1 MIATS
6 RLFDPAR
13 RTPRQEAQRWALPEA
28 AGYRPN
34 GVGPRQDETGEGQL
48 NPPVTGSTSN
58 KRESYSIPLTTTPH
72 APRRMDTPE
81 KRYTQ
86 TGRAPESKNVN
97 PNRFAKSTSV
107 LRGRYPQPC
116 LCRPPVMKPTSV
128 VLAGGGYWTVPLLGG
143 KGRFSARAPEPFET
157 GGWGRIQGQSP
168 GLGEAFFGPESRRRE
183 ARGNQTAP
191 FNVARVPD
199 RP

>member
-1 MIATS
+1 M
-6 RLFDPAR
+6 
-13 RTPRQEAQRWALPEA
+13 LPEA

-34 GVGPRQDETGEGQL
+34 GVGPRQNETGKGAL
-48 NPPVTGSTSN
+48 NAPVTGSTSDM
-58 KRESYSIPLTTTPH
+58 RESYSIPLTTTPH

-86 TGRAPESKNVN
+86 IGRAPESRNADSNK
-97 PNRFAKSTSV
+97 FAKSTSV

-116 LCRPPVMKPTSV
+116 LCRPPVMKPTLV
-128 VLAGGGYWTVPLLGG
+128 VLRKGGYWTVPLLGG

-157 GGWGRIQGQSP
+157 GFWGRIQGQSP
-168 GLGEAFFGPESRRRE
+168 GRGETLCGPESRRRE
-183 ARGNQTAP
+183 ARGNQMAP
-191 FNVARVPD
+191 FNAAPVPD

>member
-1 MIATS
+1 M
-6 RLFDPAR
+6 
-13 RTPRQEAQRWALPEA
+13 
-28 AGYRPN
+28 
-34 GVGPRQDETGEGQL
+34 
-48 NPPVTGSTSN
+48 
-58 KRESYSIPLTTTPH
+58 RESYSIPLTTTPH

-143 KGRFSARAPEPFET
+143 KGRFSARAPEHFET
-157 GGWGRIQGQSP
+157 GLRGSARHSSARNPAAGK
-168 GLGEAFFGPESRRRE
+168 LGETRRRPLTWPGSRTGHD
-183 ARGNQTAP
+183 ARDAGQVHPAALQLVGVTEQVIP
-191 FNVARVPD
+191 HRLGRHPV
-199 RP
+199 

>member
-1 MIATS
+1 M
-6 RLFDPAR
+6 
-13 RTPRQEAQRWALPEA
+13 
-28 AGYRPN
+28 
-34 GVGPRQDETGEGQL
+34 
-48 NPPVTGSTSN
+48 
-58 KRESYSIPLTTTPH
+58 RESCLSPLTTTPH

-128 VLAGGGYWTVPLLGG
+128 VLAGGG
-143 KGRFSARAPEPFET
+143 
-157 GGWGRIQGQSP
+157 IGQSP
-168 GLGEAFFGPESRRRE
+168 FWAEKAGFPPEPLNLLRLGFGAGS
-183 ARGNQTAP
+183 RGNLRGAERHCA
-191 FNVARVPD
+191 ARNPAAGKPGETRWRPLTRLRSRTGHDARDAGQVYPAALQLVGMTHQVTSD
-199 RP
+199 RLGRHPV